1 MKLSDDDLEMARGI
15 YEMRIWSAFILGA
28 LGIIAAIVLF
38 IMAPFQNGE
47 EKISLFV
54 VFGLIL
60 LVVCGCVFAYGFIYI
75 VWPHIENRRNKKK
88 ECVKKTKEKDKIDY

>member
-1 MKLSDDDLEMARGI
+1 MKLSDDDLELARGM

-38 IMAPFQNGE
+38 IMALFQNGE

-60 LVVCGCVFAYGFIYI
+60 LLYCGCAFAYGFIYI
-75 VWPHIENRRNKKK
+75 VWPHIENRRNEKK
-88 ECVKKTKEKDKIDY
+88 ECLKKSKEKTK

>member
-1 MKLSDDDLEMARGI
+1 MKLSDDDLEMAKGM
-15 YEMRIWSAFILGA
+15 YETRIWSAFILGA

-60 LVVCGCVFAYGFIYI
+60 LLICGCLFAYGFIYI
-75 VWPHIENRRNKKK
+75 VWPHIEKRRNEKK
-88 ECVKKTKEKDKIDY
+88 EYLKKSKEKDKIDY

>member
-1 MKLSDDDLEMARGI
+1 MARGM
-15 YEMRIWSAFILGA
+15 YEMRIWSAFFLGA
-28 LGIIAAIVLF
+28 FGIIAAIVLF

-60 LVVCGCVFAYGFIYI
+60 LLICGCLFAYGFIYI
-75 VWPHIENRRNKKK
+75 VWPHIEKRRNEKKRTSQK
-88 ECVKKTKEKDKIDY
+88 G